1 MKRRNYSAHTVKNYL
16 NRLKQFL
23 AWLTVPVET
32 TTKIHVKRYL
42 DHLLEKRLAPKTIN
56 DHLLVIRS
64 FYRYLHEE
72 EDRAIEDPT
81 SRKMALRLPKPLPRH
96 VRQSEIELFFSVIPK
111 KRDRAMFM
119 LMLRCG
125 LRVEEVAS
133 LDLENID
140 YHYSQIVVRGGK
152 GGKDR
157 TTYFGSDAGS
167 ALAAYLRIRPKT
179 REQKVFLVDK
189 GVYKGK
195 PLSVRG
201 IQKRMEYYAKKSG
214 ISISC
219 HRLRHT
225 MATQLLNGG
234 ADIVAIQELLGHSQ
248 IELTMRY
255 SRLSNR
261 RAEHDYHRVME
272 SLEGNDIVIPPT
284 DATPLK
290 N

>member
-16 NRLKQFL
+16 NRLKHFL
-23 AWLTVPVET
+23 AWLPVSVET
-32 TTKIHVKRYL
+32 TTSIHVKRYI

-56 DHLLVIRS
+56 EHLLVIRS

-72 EDRAIEDPT
+72 EDRVIEDPT
-81 SRKMALRLPKPLPRH
+81 SRKMALRMPKPLPMH
-96 VRQSEIELFFSVIPK
+96 VRPSEIDLFFSVITK

-133 LDLENID
+133 LSIEDID
-140 YHYSQIVVRGGK
+140 YHYSQIMVRGGK

-157 TTYFGSDAGS
+157 ATYFSSEAGS
-167 ALAAYLRIRPKT
+167 ALAAYLRIRPVT
-179 REQKVFLVDK
+179 QTQKVFLVDK
-189 GVYKGK
+189 GVHKGK

-214 ISISC
+214 VAITC
-219 HRLRHT
+219 HQLRHT

-255 SRLSNR
+255 SRLSNLKTQN
-261 RAEHDYHRVME
+261 DYYRVME
-272 SLEGNDIVIPPT
+272 NLEVNGEDMLATDVPPI
-284 DATPLK
+284 K